1 LLGKRLSSPWAAAV
15 LVAAL
20 VGLAALQ
27 YRWIGE
33 ISRAERER
41 LGRGLESSAS
51 LLRRDFNREVQR
63 LAEDF
68 WIDPRTLDDPE
79 SAVLER
85 FVRRSSRGGDLALA
99 DVYLRTLAEDGAP
112 QVQRLN
118 PETLEFESSSLPAR
132 TAALSNFAQRRRRG
146 GAGGPGG
153 GPGSGFGSGPGSGFG
168 GARPGGWTFL
178 PTGMLATSL
187 LSVEIEAPG
196 RRPRLESAAGLYLQL
211 DLARL
216 SEETFPELIRRYF
229 GPEQSAHVAV
239 YEREAPDA
247 RLLFSSTRDEAAPAS
262 ITDAEI
268 IVPLL
273 WSREE
278 SGRETADRLRDRF
291 GRVAENFLPPGPD
304 EPPPPRGP
312 EAERPR
318 RGDDRGPND
327 RGPGARGPRG
337 RRGGGERGERGER
350 RDRREPR
357 DDGRGRRS
365 SFDSFPAVANVG
377 RSGPGGWTLAVST
390 VAGSLDELV
399 AQTRRR
405 NLAVS
410 FGVLLLLGAGLALVL
425 VSTRRAQRL
434 AEMQMEFV
442 AGVSHEL
449 RTPLAVIRS
458 AGENLAEGLV
468 AEPQQIREYGALVRD
483 QGRRLSEMVD
493 QTLEL
498 AGAQSGKRTVT
509 LEPVDLSEIVA
520 EVFAQVDGAQSGNAT
535 VETDVPD
542 GLPPAHA
549 DRASVRLALR
559 NLLENAQKYAG
570 QSGPIA
576 VEASVE
582 GDRVVLRVRDQGPGI
597 APDDVPH
604 LFEPFY
610 RGGRARAEQTRGA
623 GLGLSLAH
631 DAVQA
636 SGGKLTVESRL
647 GQGSTFAIDL
657 PIAQEPAP

>member
-1 LLGKRLSSPWAAAV
+1 M
-15 LVAAL
+15 LVVAL
-20 VGLAALQ
+20 IGLAALQ

-41 LGRGLESSAS
+41 LGRGLESSAA
-51 LLRRDFNREVQR
+51 LLRRDFNRELQR
-63 LAEDF
+63 LGEDF

-85 FVRRSSRGGDLALA
+85 FVRRSSRGGDLGVA
-99 DVYLRTLAEDGAP
+99 DVYLRTLGEDGAP

-118 PETLEFESSSLPAR
+118 PDTLEFESSSLPPR
-132 TAALSNFAQRRRRG
+132 TAALTNFAERRRRG
-146 GAGGPGG
+146 GGGGPGG
-153 GPGSGFGSGPGSGFG
+153 AFG

-187 LSVEIEAPG
+187 LSVEFDAQG
-196 RRPRLESAAGLYLQL
+196 RRPRLESAGGLYLQL
-211 DLARL
+211 DLHRL
-216 SEETFPELIRRYF
+216 SEGTFPALIRRYF
-229 GPEQSAHVAV
+229 GPEQSAQVAI

-247 RLLFSSTRDEAAPAS
+247 RLLFSSTGSEEAPAS

-268 IVPLL
+268 VVPLL

-291 GRVAENFLPPGPD
+291 GRVAEDLLPPGPD
-304 EPPPPRGP
+304 DPPPPPGP

-318 RGDDRGPND
+318 RGGERGLDDRGPGERGAGE

-337 RRGGGERGERGER
+337 RRGGGERGER

-357 DDGRGRRS
+357 DGRARRS
-365 SFDSFPAVANVG
+365 GFDFFPAVANVG
-377 RSGPGGWTLAVST
+377 RSGPDGWTLAVT
-390 VAGSLDELV
+390 TAAGSLDELV
-399 AQTRRR
+399 ARTRRR

-468 AEPQQIREYGALVRD
+468 AEPEQVREYGALVRD
-483 QGRRLSEMVD
+483 HGHRLSEMVD

-498 AGAQSGKRTVT
+498 AGAQSGKRAVA
-509 LEPVDLSEIVA
+509 LEAVDLSETVA
-520 EVFAQVDGAQSGNAT
+520 GVVAQLDGAE
-535 VETDVPD
+535 VETDVPQD
-542 GLPPAHA
+542 LPAAHA

-570 QSGPIA
+570 HSGPIA
-576 VEASVE
+576 VTASVE

-597 APDDVPH
+597 APDDLPH

-647 GQGSTFAIDL
+647 GQGSVFAIDL
-657 PIAQEPAP
+657 PIAQEPAR